1 MDGPPHGSEK
11 RGSAPSIETGVTTKV
26 AVKIRL
32 KRMGKIRDPRYRV
45 VIADSRVKRDGKTI
59 EEIGIYHPT
68 EQPSRI
74 EINSERA
81 QYWLSVG
88 AQPTEQ
94 VLALLKLSGDWA
106 AFKGEKAENKVKP
119 VEPKPEFVVPQKGSV
134 ILPEAITPK
143 AEKAAEETS
152 EAAGETAEAEATEE
166 AAE

>member
-1 MDGPPHGSEK
+1 MCL
-11 RGSAPSIETGVTTKV
+11 APNYETGVTTKG

-68 EQPSRI
+68 EHPSRI

-106 AFKGEKAENKVKP
+106 AFKGEKAESKVLP
-119 VEPKPEFVVPQKGSV
+119 VEAKAEFVVPEKGSV

-143 AEKAAEETS
+143 AEKA
-152 EAAGETAEAEATEE
+152 EE
-166 AAE
+166 AAEEAAPEAEAEEAAE